1 MIYALFLEWK
11 FCERLDGLRRR
22 DIFQAKIEGVA
33 FGGGGVARVPR
44 GDGQGGITAFVPFTV
59 DGDIVQAEVRS
70 VKKRHLT
77 GRLKKIVA
85 PSPHRVNPPCRYFA
99 RCGGCC
105 YQHIDYPHQLEIKHD
120 QVVQALKRIGGVPDP
135 YVRPVIASPSPYS
148 YRGKAE
154 FHFFRDSDGGK
165 AGFFDISGANIIEI
179 ERCEIL
185 DESINSSL
193 AEARGSLREGGR
205 PREERLVLWS
215 REFEPLPAP
224 CCRLP
229 GELNEPENKNNE
241 RITRVVKDT
250 AFLVP
255 RSGFFQNNKFLTGKM
270 VDIVLE
276 AARCSAGDS
285 VLDLYCGSGLFSIFL
300 AAAGAR
306 VLGIEAEADA
316 VECARQNALNLG
328 LGNAQFHVGQVEDQL
343 KALTAGVFS
352 VIVLD
357 PPRAGCDK
365 NVLSG
370 IIDLKPDRV
379 VYISCDPATQAR
391 DLRDLLS
398 GGFSLAF
405 VQPMDMFP
413 QTMHIET
420 VALLERY
427 GK

>member
-1 MIYALFLEWK
+1 METMRKA
-11 FCERLDGLRRR
+11 DGLRRG

-33 FGGGGVARVPR
+33 FGGGGVARVPQEGGR
-44 GDGQGGITAFVPFTV
+44 GGITAFVPFTV
-59 DGDIVQAEVRS
+59 DGDIVQVEVRS

-85 PSPHRVNPPCRYFA
+85 PSPHRVNPPCRYFS

-105 YQHIDYPHQLEIKHD
+105 YQHIDYPHQLEVKHD
-120 QVVQALKRIGGVPDP
+120 QVVQALKRIGGVQAPP
-135 YVRPVIASPSPYS
+135 VRPVIASPNPYF

-154 FHFFRDSDGGK
+154 FHFFADRDGWK

-185 DESINSSL
+185 DESITNSLTAVRS
-193 AEARGSLREGGR
+193 SLREGGR

-215 REFEPLPAP
+215 GEFEPLPVP

-229 GELNEPENKNNE
+229 GEPGEPENNNE

-276 AARCSAGDS
+276 ASRCSAGDS

-306 VLGIEAEADA
+306 VMGIEAEGDA
-316 VECARQNALNLG
+316 VECARQNALDLG
-328 LGNAQFHVGQVEDQL
+328 LGNAQFQAGQVEDRL
-343 KALTAGVFS
+343 KALTAGDFS
-352 VIVLD
+352 IIVLD

-370 IIDLKPDRV
+370 ILDLKPDRV

-405 VQPMDMFP
+405 VQPLDMFP

-420 VALLERY
+420 VALLERS

>member
-1 MIYALFLEWK
+1 
-11 FCERLDGLRRR
+11 
-22 DIFQAKIEGVA
+22 
-33 FGGGGVARVPR
+33 
-44 GDGQGGITAFVPFTV
+44 
-59 DGDIVQAEVRS
+59 
-70 VKKRHLT
+70 
-77 GRLKKIVA
+77 
-85 PSPHRVNPPCRYFA
+85 
-99 RCGGCC
+99 
-105 YQHIDYPHQLEIKHD
+105 
-120 QVVQALKRIGGVPDP
+120 
-135 YVRPVIASPSPYS
+135 
-148 YRGKAE
+148 
-154 FHFFRDSDGGK
+154 
-165 AGFFDISGANIIEI
+165 
-179 ERCEIL
+179 
-185 DESINSSL
+185 
-193 AEARGSLREGGR
+193 
-205 PREERLVLWS
+205 
-215 REFEPLPAP
+215 
-224 CCRLP
+224 
-229 GELNEPENKNNE
+229 
-241 RITRVVKDT
+241 
-250 AFLVP
+250 
-255 RSGFFQNNKFLTGKM
+255 M

-276 AARCSAGDS
+276 AARCSAGDA

-306 VLGIEAEADA
+306 VLGIEAEVDA
-316 VECARQNALNLG
+316 IDCARQNALNLG
-328 LGNAQFHVGQVEDQL
+328 LGNAQFHAGQVEDQL

-370 IIDLKPDRV
+370 IIGLKPDRV